1 MLIVIVFISYY
12 TKTTL
17 MEKKSMTVDFY
28 GIVDNKEV
36 KDGVTSGRVFV
47 PKSWIG
53 KKVTVLLLEP
63 INE

>member
-1 MLIVIVFISYY
+1 MGE
-12 TKTTL
+12 KTATIRY
-17 MEKKSMTVDFY
+17 Y
-28 GIVDNKEV
+28 GIVDDKEV

-63 INE
+63 PEE

>member
-1 MLIVIVFISYY
+1 
-12 TKTTL
+12 
-17 MEKKSMTVDFY
+17 MEKKSMTIDFY
-28 GIVDNKEV
+28 GIVDHKEV
-36 KDGVTSGRVFV
+36 KNGVSSGRIFV